1 MEERNQIQ
9 HLILN
14 ELHDDA
20 IDRLYLKVM
29 TENTYGGYLL
39 AVVYPNELSIS
50 LDIIKNFTRSYPSN
64 YIWKSLQEDPNNE
77 QYITIVKKEFY
88 RVGKLNVILRQLNQ
102 YNYYLTLSYLTNM
115 ITEDNKIKNIE
126 TNLEQHQDIIIK
138 NYIEINDEIIHMEI
152 NVKSL
157 EESFTT
163 IEKSLK
169 KNERKLICN
178 EIELSKIKKKVDTII
193 DEHDKQLNHLYIKI
207 GNLENINKM
216 LDLYYIVVLIFIL
229 IKY

>member
-1 MEERNQIQ
+1 M
-9 HLILN
+9 
-14 ELHDDA
+14 
-20 IDRLYLKVM
+20 
-29 TENTYGGYLL
+29 
-39 AVVYPNELSIS
+39 IS
-50 LDIIKNFTRSYPSN
+50 
-64 YIWKSLQEDPNNE
+64 
-77 QYITIVKKEFY
+77 
-88 RVGKLNVILRQLNQ
+88 
-102 YNYYLTLSYLTNM
+102 
-115 ITEDNKIKNIE
+115 EDNKIKNIE

-163 IEKSLK
+163 IEKSFK

>member
-39 AVVYPNELSIS
+39 AVVYPNDLSIS

-64 YIWKSLQEDPNNE
+64 YNWKSLQEDPNNE

-115 ITEDNKIKNIE
+115 ISEDKKIKNIE

-138 NYIEINDEIIHMEI
+138 NYIEINDEITRSGFKAAVEPYLRGVQGRRGIYDFLVVCDSSNNTSDVIDRNEFNAEI
-152 NVKSL
+152 
-157 EESFTT
+157 
-163 IEKSLK
+163 
-169 KNERKLICN
+169 
-178 EIELSKIKKKVDTII
+178 
-193 DEHDKQLNHLYIKI
+193 YIKPARS
-207 GNLENINKM
+207 INF
-216 LDLYYIVVLIFIL
+216 ITITFVATRTGVSFNELIN
-229 IKY
+229 